1 LKMESWARLNPVPV
15 ERRRHLGR
23 VDSKG
28 IKLGKPHMSER
39 AEAFMDKWLD
49 ENIDAKQLKRPEQV
63 VAKMLARRCLT
74 AARKAGVSLEEIAE
88 TVGDVE
94 EAITDEL
101 RVLPATAAGEK
112 RP

>member
-1 LKMESWARLNPVPV
+1 
-15 ERRRHLGR
+15 
-23 VDSKG
+23 
-28 IKLGKPHMSER
+28 MSDR

-49 ENIDAKQLKRPEQV
+49 ENIDAKQLKRPEKV
-63 VAKMLARRCLT
+63 VAKMLVRRCLT

-88 TVGDVE
+88 TVGDLE

-101 RVLPATAAGEK
+101 RVFATAAAAK

>member
-1 LKMESWARLNPVPV
+1 
-15 ERRRHLGR
+15 
-23 VDSKG
+23 
-28 IKLGKPHMSER
+28 MSER

-49 ENIDAKQLKRPEQV
+49 ENIDAKQLKRPEKV
-63 VAKMLARRCLT
+63 VAKMLARRCLA
-74 AARKAGVSLEEIAE
+74 AARKAGVAPEEIAE

-101 RVLPATAAGEK
+101 RVVAASAAAEK